1 MHNFRVKLIYLIDF
15 IYIMKRGALE
25 LEIVAKF
32 LIALAVLVVVAIL
45 IFIFRD
51 KMIEI
56 LMNLKEKMRA
66 I

>member
-1 MHNFRVKLIYLIDF
+1 
-15 IYIMKRGALE
+15 MKRGALE